1 LRLAL
6 ALAQDTIPNQL
17 GKPTNS
23 PTLRWVFQC
32 FMAVHL
38 VSFQNLTQVA
48 NLSPLRLHIL
58 NFFSPSCQRYYLL
71 PDPLS

>member
-1 LRLAL
+1 
-6 ALAQDTIPNQL
+6 L

-32 FMAVHL
+32 FMAVHF

-58 NFFSPSCQRYYLL
+58 VVIKREWYKKESN
-71 PDPLS
+71 